1 MKEIWKRVYSS
12 DFYEVSNMGNV
23 RCVGGIIVRTDGKPY
38 TIKPHILKQ
47 DRTKSGYNLVSM
59 SADLHCRKL
68 VHRLVLEIFNPID
81 NMENLQVNHIDGNK
95 SNNALENLEW
105 TTRVE
110 NMQHTLKHGLFNPQD
125 RYGEKHPL
133 HKLTSDD
140 VNTIRDLINS
150 NKMTQHQIALMYNI
164 SDATVSEIKTG
175 RKRVNG

>member
-1 MKEIWKRVYSS
+1 
-12 DFYEVSNMGNV
+12 
-23 RCVGGIIVRTDGKPY
+23 
-38 TIKPHILKQ
+38 
-47 DRTKSGYNLVSM
+47 
-59 SADLHCRKL
+59 
-68 VHRLVLEIFNPID
+68 
-81 NMENLQVNHIDGNK
+81 
-95 SNNALENLEW
+95 
-105 TTRVE
+105 
-110 NMQHTLKHGLFNPQD
+110 MQHALKHGLFNPQD